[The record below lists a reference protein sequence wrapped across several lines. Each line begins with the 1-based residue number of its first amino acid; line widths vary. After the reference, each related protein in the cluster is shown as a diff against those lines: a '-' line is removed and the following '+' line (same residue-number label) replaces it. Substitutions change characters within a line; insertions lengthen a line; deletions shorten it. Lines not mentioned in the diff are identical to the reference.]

1 MINTKY
7 TFFYFS
13 LFILG
18 LQVAKGQDKDNLG
31 TEVVNVVKPYTPE
44 IGDAFKVKATP
55 MLNDSVNTAK
65 KKVTYGIFS
74 VPVASTFTPAKGQAA
89 QIEKSK
95 RIKLYDNYVR
105 LGFGTYTTALAE
117 FYSNWEINR
126 DSNFGVYL
134 NHNSS
139 QGDIDGVVLD
149 DFFYDTDLNLNYTS
163 NTRDYTLNTDLDLG
177 HKSYNWYGVADD
189 VKAMP
194 TMLDLI
200 NPTHN
205 YFQAG
210 LSGTIEFNDGFFE
223 KAYARAGYF
232 GDNYQSSEIRA
243 IVAPEFMLPIADH
256 KLSLDLKLDY
266 VNGSFERNY
275 QNSAGIEYSH
285 LIVSANPSVQVLR
298 DDLTLDLGITAAAHF
313 NPNATE
319 TNLNIYPS
327 VCASYR
333 VVDEYFIAYGGLEG
347 GLMQNSYQ
355 QLATEN
361 PFVSPTLETYDT
373 TNDPNFEPRTI
384 VPTDQKYDL
393 YAGIKGKLSSAMS
406 YNLRASYLSQNDR
419 LLYKNNPRFD
429 DNNGNLGRDNYQF
442 GNSFGIVIDDLRTL
456 SLFGELNFDVNS
468 NLKMRVNGEVFTYE
482 TETEAEA
489 WNLPDFKASF
499 FADYQIDENW
509 FAGLTL
515 FYVGERK
522 DEVNVTGPFNKVGNP
537 QLVTLDSFFD
547 ANAHAGYRLN
557 DQLSFFVRVNNAL
570 GNNYQRWVNYP
581 VQGIQGMAGATYRFD
596 W

>member
-7 TFFYFS
+7 KFCF
-13 LFILG
+13 FILLTFG
-18 LQVAKGQDKDNLG
+18 VHQAKSQDKDNLG

-117 FYSNWEINR
+117 FYSNWEIDR

-139 QGDIDGVVLD
+139 QGDIEGVVLD

-163 NTRDYTLNTDLDLG
+163 NTRDFTLNTDLDLG

-210 LSGTIEFNDGFFE
+210 LSGTIAFNDGFFE
-223 KAYARAGYF
+223 KAYARVGYF
-232 GDNYQSSEIRA
+232 GDNYQSGEIRA
-243 IVAPEFMLPIADH
+243 IAKPEFMLPVAGQ

-266 VNGSFERNY
+266 VDGSFDRNY

-285 LIVSANPSVQVLR
+285 LIVSANPSIQVLK
-298 DDLTLDLGITAAAHF
+298 DDLTLDLGINAAAHF
-313 NPNATE
+313 TPNAPE
-319 TNLNIYPS
+319 TDINIYPA
-327 VCASYR
+327 VRASYR

-355 QLATEN
+355 ELATEN
-361 PFVSPTLETYDT
+361 PFVSPTLDS
-373 TNDPNFEPRTI
+373 I
-384 VPTDQKYDL
+384 SPTDQKYDL

-406 YNLRASYLSQNDR
+406 YNLRASYLSQNNR
-419 LLYKNNPRFD
+419 LLYKSNARFD
-429 DNNGNLGRDNYQF
+429 DNNGNLGTDNYQF
-442 GNSFGIVIDDLRTL
+442 GNSFGVINDDLRTL

-499 FADYQIDENW
+499 FADYQIDEHW

-522 DEVNVTGPFNKVGNP
+522 DEVNVVGPFNTVGNP

-547 ANAHAGYRLN
+547 ANAHAGYRFN
-557 DQLSFFVRVNNAL
+557 EQLSFFVRVNNAL

>member
-7 TFFYFS
+7 TFCLLVLIFTGIQ
-13 LFILG
+13 L
-18 LQVAKGQDKDNLG
+18 ANAQDKDNLG

-55 MLNDSVNTAK
+55 MLNDSVNMAK

-95 RIKLYDNYVR
+95 RIKLYDNYLR

-117 FYSNWEINR
+117 FYSNWEIDR
-126 DSNFGVYL
+126 DSNFGIYL

-139 QGDIDGVVLD
+139 QGDIEGVVLD
-149 DFFYDTDLNLNYTS
+149 DFFYDTDLNLNYTT
-163 NTRDYTLNTDLDLG
+163 NTRDFTLNTNLDLG
-177 HKSYNWYGVADD
+177 HKSYNWYGVAED
-189 VKAMP
+189 VQAMP

-210 LSGTIEFNDGFFE
+210 LSGSIEFNEGFFE
-223 KAYARAGYF
+223 KAYAKAGYF

-243 IVAPEFMLPIADH
+243 IVAPEFMVPIAGQ
-256 KLSLDLKLDY
+256 KLSLDLNLDY
-266 VNGSFERNY
+266 VNGNFERNY
-275 QNSAGIEYSH
+275 QNSNSIEYSH
-285 LIVSANPSVQVLR
+285 LIVSANPSVQVLG
-298 DDLTLDLGITAAAHF
+298 DDLTLDLGINAAAHF
-313 NPNATE
+313 DPNAAATDI
-319 TNLNIYPS
+319 NIYPS
-327 VCASYR
+327 VRASYR

-355 QLATEN
+355 ELASEN
-361 PFVSPTLETYDT
+361 PFVSPTLDT
-373 TNDPNFEPRTI
+373 I
-384 VPTDQKYDL
+384 SPTDQKYDL

-406 YNLRASYLSQNDR
+406 YNLRASYLTQNNR
-419 LLYKNNPRFD
+419 LLYKNNARFD
-429 DNNGNLGRDNYQF
+429 DNNGNLGTENYQF
-442 GNSFGIVIDDLRTL
+442 GNSFGIINDDLRTT
-456 SLFGELNFDVNS
+456 SIFGELNFDVNS
-468 NLKMRVNGEVFTYE
+468 NLKMRLNGELFSYE
-482 TETEAEA
+482 TETETQA

-499 FADYQIDENW
+499 FADYQIDEHW
-509 FAGLTL
+509 FAGITL
-515 FYVGERK
+515 FYVGERN
-522 DEVNVTGPFNKVGNP
+522 DEVNVLGPFNTIGNP
-537 QLVTLDSFFD
+537 QLVTLESFFD

-557 DQLSFFVRVNNAL
+557 DQLSFFARVNNAL

>member
-1 MINTKY
+1 MIQKLNK
-7 TFFYFS
+7 FFLLS
-13 LFILG
+13 LLFAGIQL
-18 LQVAKGQDKDNLG
+18 ANAQDKDNLG

-55 MLNDSVNTAK
+55 MLNDSVNMAK

-74 VPVASTFTPAKGQAA
+74 VPVASTFAPAKGKAA
-89 QIEKSK
+89 QIEKAK

-105 LGFGTYTTALAE
+105 LGFGTYTSALAE
-117 FYSNWEINR
+117 FYSNFEIDR
-126 DSNFGVYL
+126 DSNFGIYF

-177 HKSYNWYGVADD
+177 HKSYNWYGVDDD

-200 NPTHN
+200 DPTHN

-210 LSGTIEFNDGFFE
+210 LSGTIEFNEGFFE
-223 KAYARAGYF
+223 KGYARVGYF
-232 GDNYQSSEIRA
+232 GDNYESSEIRA
-243 IVAPEFMLPIADH
+243 IAAPEFMLPIADH
-256 KLSLDLKLDY
+256 KLSMDLKLDY
-266 VNGSFERNY
+266 VNGSFVRNY
-275 QNSAGIEYSH
+275 KDSEGIEYSH
-285 LIVSANPSVQVLR
+285 LIVSANPSIQILR

-313 NPNATE
+313 NANASE
-319 TNLNIYPS
+319 TDLNIYPS
-327 VCASYR
+327 VRASYR

-361 PFVSPTLETYDT
+361 PFVSPTLDS
-373 TNDPNFEPRTI
+373 I
-384 VPTDQKYDL
+384 SPTDQKYDL

-406 YNLRASYLSQNDR
+406 YNLRASYLSQNNR
-419 LLYKNNPRFD
+419 LLYKNNPRVD
-429 DNNGNLGRDNYQF
+429 DNNGNLGADNYQF
-442 GNSFGIVIDDLRTL
+442 GNSFGVINDDLRTL
-456 SLFGELNFDVNS
+456 SVFGELNFDVNS
-468 NLKMRVNGEVFTYE
+468 NLKMRVNGELFSYE
-482 TETEAEA
+482 TETESEA

-499 FADYQIDENW
+499 FADYQIDEHW
-509 FAGLTL
+509 FAGVTL

-522 DEVNVTGPFNKVGNP
+522 DETNVLTPFNGAGNP
-537 QLVTLDSFFD
+537 QLVSLDSYFD
-547 ANAHAGYRLN
+547 ANAHAGYRFN
-557 DQLSFFVRVNNAL
+557 DQLSIFARVNNAL
-570 GNNYQRWVNYP
+570 GNNYQRWVNFP

>member
-1 MINTKY
+1 MIQKLNKFY
-7 TFFYFS
+7 LLTF
-13 LFILG
+13 LFAGIQL
-18 LQVAKGQDKDNLG
+18 AKAQDKDNLG

-117 FYSNWEINR
+117 FYSNWEIDR

-139 QGDIDGVVLD
+139 QGDIEGVVLD

-163 NTRDYTLNTDLDLG
+163 NTRDFTLNTDLDLG

-210 LSGTIEFNDGFFE
+210 LSGTIAFNDGFFE
-223 KAYARAGYF
+223 KAYARVGYF
-232 GDNYQSSEIRA
+232 GDNYQSGEIRA
-243 IVAPEFMLPIADH
+243 IAKPEFKLPVAGQ

-266 VNGSFERNY
+266 VDGSFDRNY

-285 LIVSANPSVQVLR
+285 LIVSANPSIQVLK
-298 DDLTLDLGITAAAHF
+298 DDLTLDLGINAAAHF
-313 NPNATE
+313 TPNAPE
-319 TNLNIYPS
+319 TDINIYPA
-327 VCASYR
+327 VRASYR

-355 QLATEN
+355 ELATEN
-361 PFVSPTLETYDT
+361 PFVSPTLDS
-373 TNDPNFEPRTI
+373 I
-384 VPTDQKYDL
+384 SPTDQKYDL

-406 YNLRASYLSQNDR
+406 YNLRASYLSQNNR
-419 LLYKNNPRFD
+419 LFYKNNARFD
-429 DNNGNLGRDNYQF
+429 DNNGNLGTDNYQF
-442 GNSFGIVIDDLRTL
+442 GNSFGVINDDLRTL

-499 FADYQIDENW
+499 FADYQIDEHW
-509 FAGLTL
+509 FAGVTL
-515 FYVGERK
+515 FYVGERN
-522 DEVNVTGPFNKVGNP
+522 DEVNVVGPFNTVGNP

-557 DQLSFFVRVNNAL
+557 EQLSFFVRVNNAL

>member
-7 TFFYFS
+7 KFCF
-13 LFILG
+13 FILLTFG
-18 LQVAKGQDKDNLG
+18 VYQAKAQDKDNLG

-89 QIEKSK
+89 QIEKAK

-117 FYSNWEINR
+117 FYSNWEIDR

-139 QGDIDGVVLD
+139 QGDIEDVVLD

-163 NTRDYTLNTDLDLG
+163 NTRDFTLNTDLDLG

-223 KAYARAGYF
+223 KAYAKAGYF
-232 GDNYQSSEIRA
+232 GDNYQSGEIRA
-243 IVAPEFMLPIADH
+243 IAAPEFRIPIADH

-285 LIVSANPSVQVLR
+285 LIVSANPSMQLLK
-298 DDLTLDLGITAAAHF
+298 DDLTFDLGINAAAHF
-313 NPNATE
+313 NPNASE
-319 TNLNIYPS
+319 TDFNIYPS
-327 VCASYR
+327 VRASYR

-355 QLATEN
+355 ELATEN
-361 PFVSPTLETYDT
+361 PFASPTLDS
-373 TNDPNFEPRTI
+373 I
-384 VPTDQKYDL
+384 SPTDQKYDL

-406 YNLRASYLSQNDR
+406 YNLRASYLSQNNR
-419 LLYKNNPRFD
+419 LLYKNNARFD
-429 DNNGNLGRDNYQF
+429 DNNGNLGTDNYQF
-442 GNSFGIVIDDLRTL
+442 GNSFGVINDDLRTL

-468 NLKMRVNGEVFTYE
+468 NLKMRVNGELFSYE

-499 FADYQIDENW
+499 FADYQIDEHW
-509 FAGLTL
+509 FAGVSL
-515 FYVGERK
+515 FYVGERS
-522 DEVNVTGPFNKVGNP
+522 DEVNVVGPFSTVGNP
-537 QLVTLDSFFD
+537 QQVTLESFFD

-557 DQLSFFVRVNNAL
+557 DQLSFFARVNNAL
-570 GNNYQRWVNYP
+570 GNNYQRWVNFP

>member
-7 TFFYFS
+7 TFCLLVLIFTGIQ
-13 LFILG
+13 L
-18 LQVAKGQDKDNLG
+18 ANAQDKDNLG

-55 MLNDSVNTAK
+55 MLNDSVNMAK

-95 RIKLYDNYVR
+95 RIKLYDNYLR

-117 FYSNWEINR
+117 FYSNWEIDR
-126 DSNFGVYL
+126 DSNFGIYL

-139 QGDIDGVVLD
+139 QGDIEGVVLD
-149 DFFYDTDLNLNYTS
+149 DFFYDTDLNLNYTT
-163 NTRDYTLNTDLDLG
+163 NTRDFTLNTDLDLG
-177 HKSYNWYGVADD
+177 HKSYNWYGVAED
-189 VKAMP
+189 VQAMP

-210 LSGTIEFNDGFFE
+210 LSGSIEFNEGFFE
-223 KAYARAGYF
+223 KAYAKAGYF

-243 IVAPEFMLPIADH
+243 IVAPEFMVPIAGQ
-256 KLSLDLKLDY
+256 KLSLDLNLDY
-266 VNGSFERNY
+266 VNGNFERNY
-275 QNSAGIEYSH
+275 QNSNSIEYSH
-285 LIVSANPSVQVLR
+285 LIVSANPSVQVLG
-298 DDLTLDLGITAAAHF
+298 DDLTLDLGINAAAHF
-313 NPNATE
+313 DPNAAATDI
-319 TNLNIYPS
+319 NIYPS
-327 VCASYR
+327 VRASYR

-355 QLATEN
+355 ELASEN
-361 PFVSPTLETYDT
+361 PFVSPTLDT
-373 TNDPNFEPRTI
+373 I
-384 VPTDQKYDL
+384 SPTDQKYDL

-406 YNLRASYLSQNDR
+406 YNLRASYLTQNNR
-419 LLYKNNPRFD
+419 LLYKNNARFD
-429 DNNGNLGRDNYQF
+429 DNNGNLGTENYQF
-442 GNSFGIVIDDLRTL
+442 GNSFGIINDDLRTT
-456 SLFGELNFDVNS
+456 SIFGELNFDVNS
-468 NLKMRVNGEVFTYE
+468 NLKMRLNGELFSYE
-482 TETEAEA
+482 TETETQA

-499 FADYQIDENW
+499 FADYQIDEHW
-509 FAGLTL
+509 FAGITL
-515 FYVGERK
+515 FYVGERN
-522 DEVNVTGPFNKVGNP
+522 DEVNVLGPFNTIGNP
-537 QLVTLDSFFD
+537 QLVTLESFFD

-557 DQLSFFVRVNNAL
+557 DQLSFFARVNNAL

>member
-7 TFFYFS
+7 TFCLLVLIFTGIQ
-13 LFILG
+13 L
-18 LQVAKGQDKDNLG
+18 ANAQDKDNLG

-55 MLNDSVNTAK
+55 MLNDSVNMAK

-95 RIKLYDNYVR
+95 RIKLYDNYLR

-117 FYSNWEINR
+117 FYSNWEIDR
-126 DSNFGVYL
+126 DSNFGIYL

-139 QGDIDGVVLD
+139 QGDIEGVVLD
-149 DFFYDTDLNLNYTS
+149 DFFYDTDLNLNYTT
-163 NTRDYTLNTDLDLG
+163 NTRDFTLNTDLDLG
-177 HKSYNWYGVADD
+177 HKSYNWYGVAED
-189 VKAMP
+189 VQAMP

-210 LSGTIEFNDGFFE
+210 LSGSIEFNEGFFE
-223 KAYARAGYF
+223 KAYAKAGYF

-243 IVAPEFMLPIADH
+243 IVAPEFMVPIAGQ
-256 KLSLDLKLDY
+256 KLSLDLNLDY
-266 VNGSFERNY
+266 VNGNFERNY
-275 QNSAGIEYSH
+275 QNSNSIEYSH
-285 LIVSANPSVQVLR
+285 LIVSANPSVQVLG
-298 DDLTLDLGITAAAHF
+298 DDLTLDLGINAAAHF
-313 NPNATE
+313 DPNAAATDI
-319 TNLNIYPS
+319 NIYPS
-327 VCASYR
+327 VRASYR

-355 QLATEN
+355 ELASEN
-361 PFVSPTLETYDT
+361 PFVSPTLDT
-373 TNDPNFEPRTI
+373 I
-384 VPTDQKYDL
+384 SPTDQKYDL

-406 YNLRASYLSQNDR
+406 YNLRASYLTQNNR
-419 LLYKNNPRFD
+419 LLYKNNARFD
-429 DNNGNLGRDNYQF
+429 DNNGNLGTENYQF
-442 GNSFGIVIDDLRTL
+442 GNSFGIINDDLRTT
-456 SLFGELNFDVNS
+456 SIFGELNFDVNS
-468 NLKMRVNGEVFTYE
+468 NLKMRLNGELFSYE
-482 TETEAEA
+482 TESETQA

-499 FADYQIDENW
+499 FADYQIDEHW
-509 FAGLTL
+509 FAGITL
-515 FYVGERK
+515 FYVGERN
-522 DEVNVTGPFNKVGNP
+522 DEVNVLGPFNTIGNP
-537 QLVTLDSFFD
+537 QLVTLESFFD

-557 DQLSFFVRVNNAL
+557 DQLSFFARVNNAL

>member
-7 TFFYFS
+7 KFCF
-13 LFILG
+13 FILLTFG
-18 LQVAKGQDKDNLG
+18 VYQAKAQDKDNLG

-55 MLNDSVNTAK
+55 MLNDSVNMAK

-117 FYSNWEINR
+117 FYSNWEIDR

-139 QGDIDGVVLD
+139 QGDIEGVVLD

-163 NTRDYTLNTDLDLG
+163 NTRDFTLNTDLDLG

-210 LSGTIEFNDGFFE
+210 LSGTIAFNDGFFE
-223 KAYARAGYF
+223 KAYARVGYF
-232 GDNYQSSEIRA
+232 GDNYESGEIRA
-243 IVAPEFMLPIADH
+243 IVKPEFKLPVAGQ

-266 VNGSFERNY
+266 VDGSFDRNY

-285 LIVSANPSVQVLR
+285 LIVSANPSIQVLK
-298 DDLTLDLGITAAAHF
+298 DDLTLDLGINAAAHF
-313 NPNATE
+313 TPNAPE
-319 TNLNIYPS
+319 TDINIYPA
-327 VCASYR
+327 VRASYR

-355 QLATEN
+355 ELATEN
-361 PFVSPTLETYDT
+361 PFVSPTLDS
-373 TNDPNFEPRTI
+373 I
-384 VPTDQKYDL
+384 SPTDQKYDL

-406 YNLRASYLSQNDR
+406 YNLRASYLSQNNR
-419 LLYKNNPRFD
+419 LLYKNNARFD
-429 DNNGNLGRDNYQF
+429 DNNGNLGTDNYQF
-442 GNSFGIVIDDLRTL
+442 GNSFGVINDDLRTL

-499 FADYQIDENW
+499 FADYQIDEHW
-509 FAGLTL
+509 FAGVTL
-515 FYVGERK
+515 FYVGERN
-522 DEVNVTGPFNKVGNP
+522 DEVNVYGPALGGGNP
-537 QLVTLDSFFD
+537 QVVTLDSFFD
-547 ANAHAGYRLN
+547 ANAHAGYRFN
-557 DQLSFFVRVNNAL
+557 EQLSFFVRVNNAL

>member
-7 TFFYFS
+7 TFC
-13 LFILG
+13 LLILIFTG
-18 LQVAKGQDKDNLG
+18 IQLANAQDKDNLG

-95 RIKLYDNYVR
+95 RIKLYDNYLR

-126 DSNFGVYL
+126 DSNFGIYL

-139 QGDIDGVVLD
+139 QGDIEGVVLD
-149 DFFYDTDLNLNYTS
+149 DFFYDTDLNLNYTT
-163 NTRDYTLNTDLDLG
+163 NTRDFTLNTDLDLG
-177 HKSYNWYGVADD
+177 HKSYNWYGVAED
-189 VKAMP
+189 VQAMP

-210 LSGTIEFNDGFFE
+210 LSGSMELNEGFFE
-223 KAYARAGYF
+223 KAYAKAGYF

-243 IVAPEFMLPIADH
+243 IVTPEFMVPIAGQ
-256 KLSLDLKLDY
+256 KLSLDLNLDY

-275 QNSAGIEYSH
+275 QNSAGITYSH
-285 LIVSANPSVQVLR
+285 LIVSANPSVQVLS
-298 DDLTLDLGITAAAHF
+298 DDLTLDLGINAAAHF
-313 NPNATE
+313 DSNASA
-319 TNLNIYPS
+319 TNINIYPS
-327 VCASYR
+327 VRASYR

-355 QLATEN
+355 ELASEN
-361 PFVSPTLETYDT
+361 PFVSPTLDT
-373 TNDPNFEPRTI
+373 I
-384 VPTDQKYDL
+384 SPTDQKYDL

-406 YNLRASYLSQNDR
+406 YNLRASYLAQNNR
-419 LLYKNNPRFD
+419 LLYKNNARFD
-429 DNNGNLGRDNYQF
+429 DNNGNLGTDNYQF
-442 GNSFGIVIDDLRTL
+442 GNSFGIINDDLRTM
-456 SLFGELNFDVNS
+456 SIFGELNFDVNS
-468 NLKMRVNGEVFTYE
+468 NLKMRVNGEFFSYE
-482 TETEAEA
+482 TETETQA

-499 FADYQIDENW
+499 FADYQIDEHW
-509 FAGLTL
+509 FAGITL
-515 FYVGERK
+515 FYVGERS
-522 DEVNVTGPFNKVGNP
+522 DEVNVVGPFNTVGNP
-537 QLVTLDSFFD
+537 QLVTLESFFD

-557 DQLSFFVRVNNAL
+557 DQLSFFARVNNAL

>member
-7 TFFYFS
+7 TFC
-13 LFILG
+13 LLILIFTG
-18 LQVAKGQDKDNLG
+18 IQLANAQDKDNLG

-95 RIKLYDNYVR
+95 RIKLYDNYLR

-126 DSNFGVYL
+126 DSNFGIYL

-139 QGDIDGVVLD
+139 QGDIEGVVLD
-149 DFFYDTDLNLNYTS
+149 DFFYDTDLNLNYTT
-163 NTRDYTLNTDLDLG
+163 NTRDFTLNTDLDLG
-177 HKSYNWYGVADD
+177 HKSYNWYGVAED
-189 VKAMP
+189 VQAMP

-210 LSGTIEFNDGFFE
+210 LSGSIEFNEGFFE
-223 KAYARAGYF
+223 KAYAKAGYF

-243 IVAPEFMLPIADH
+243 IVTPEFMVPIAGQ
-256 KLSLDLKLDY
+256 KLSLDLNLDY

-275 QNSAGIEYSH
+275 QNSAGITYSH
-285 LIVSANPSVQVLR
+285 LIVSANPSVQVLS
-298 DDLTLDLGITAAAHF
+298 DDLTLDLGINAAAHF
-313 NPNATE
+313 DSNASA
-319 TNLNIYPS
+319 TNINIYPS
-327 VCASYR
+327 VRASYR

-355 QLATEN
+355 ELASEN
-361 PFVSPTLETYDT
+361 PFVSPTLDT
-373 TNDPNFEPRTI
+373 I
-384 VPTDQKYDL
+384 SPTDQKYDL

-406 YNLRASYLSQNDR
+406 YNLRASYLAQNNR
-419 LLYKNNPRFD
+419 LLYKNNARFD
-429 DNNGNLGRDNYQF
+429 DNNGNLGTDNYQF
-442 GNSFGIVIDDLRTL
+442 GNSFGIINDDLRTM
-456 SLFGELNFDVNS
+456 SIFGELNFDVNS
-468 NLKMRVNGEVFTYE
+468 NLKMRVNGEFFSYE
-482 TETEAEA
+482 TETETQA

-499 FADYQIDENW
+499 FADYQIDEHW
-509 FAGLTL
+509 FAGITL
-515 FYVGERK
+515 FYVGERS
-522 DEVNVTGPFNKVGNP
+522 DEVNVVGPFNTVGNP
-537 QLVTLDSFFD
+537 QLVTLESFFD

-557 DQLSFFVRVNNAL
+557 DQLSFFARVNNAL